1 MLFVIETAHNFDN
14 KIYFGG
20 INEYDFRNVLW
31 LYHTVEELKTM
42 FVNAMHYWKETDVFL
57 AS

>member
-1 MLFVIETAHNFDN
+1 MLYIIETAHNFDN

-31 LYHTVEELKTM
+31 LYHTVDELKTM
-42 FVNAMHYWKETDVFL
+42 FVNAMHYWK
-57 AS
+57 